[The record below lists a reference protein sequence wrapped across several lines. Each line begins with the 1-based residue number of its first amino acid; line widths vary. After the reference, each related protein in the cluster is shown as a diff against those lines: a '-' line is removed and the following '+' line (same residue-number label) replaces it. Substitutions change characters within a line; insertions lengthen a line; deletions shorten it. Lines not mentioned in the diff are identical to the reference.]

1 MSAEGRV
8 ALVGAGPGDPG
19 LLTVRGLALIR
30 AADVIVHDRLVN
42 PTLLEE
48 SSSAER
54 IDVGKRPGAHAI
66 SQAEINA
73 ILIAQARR
81 GRLVVRL
88 KGGDPFV
95 FGRGGEEAQALTA
108 AGIPVEVVP
117 GVSSAVAAPAAAGI
131 PVTHRR
137 LAASFAV
144 VTAQE
149 DETRTRPAVDWGALA
164 TAVDTLVVLMGSRA
178 LPEIARTLIAHGRPA
193 DTPVALIHEAT
204 TPRQVTAVTTLAE
217 LVDPALAPS
226 LPAPMIAV
234 IGEVVSLRASLGVAD
249 LIPTVALGRGALA

>member
-1 MSAEGRV
+1 MSGRV

-42 PTLLEE
+42 PALLDEAPPA
-48 SSSAER
+48 AER
-54 IDVGKRPGAHAI
+54 IDVGKRPGAHLV

-73 ILIAQARR
+73 ILIAQAGR

-95 FGRGGEEAQALTA
+95 FGRGGEEAQALAA
-108 AGIPVEVVP
+108 AGVAVEVVP
-117 GVSSAVAAPAAAGI
+117 GVSSAVAGPAAAGI

-144 VTAQE
+144 VTGQE
-149 DETRTRPAVDWGALA
+149 DETKTRPSVNWAALA
-164 TAVDTLVVLMGSRA
+164 IAVDTLVVLMGSRA
-178 LPEIARTLIAHGRPA
+178 LPGIARTLIAHGRA
-193 DTPVALIHEAT
+193 AETPVALIHDAT
-204 TPRQVTAVTTLAE
+204 TARQLTLTTTLGA
-217 LVDPALAPS
+217 LVDAATAPT
-226 LPAPMIAV
+226 LPAPVIAV
-234 IGEVVSLRASLGVAD
+234 IGDVVSLRTSLGLA
-249 LIPTVALGRGALA
+249 ALAPAAVGA

>member
-1 MSAEGRV
+1 MSVVGRV

-42 PTLLEE
+42 PALLEE
-48 SSSAER
+48 APRAER
-54 IDVGKRPGAHAI
+54 IDVGKRPGVHTV

-117 GVSSAVAAPAAAGI
+117 GVSSAMAAPAAAGI

-144 VTAQE
+144 VTGQE
-149 DETRTRPAVDWGALA
+149 DETKTRPAVDWGALA
-164 TAVDTLVVLMGSRA
+164 HAVDTLVVLMGSRA
-178 LPEIARTLIAHGRPA
+178 LPDIARTLIMHGRAPE
-193 DTPVALIHEAT
+193 TPVALIHAAT
-204 TPRQVTAVTTLAE
+204 TPRQVTVTTTLAA
-217 LVDPALAPS
+217 LADPGAAPS
-226 LPAPMIAV
+226 LPAPAVAV
-234 IGEVVSLRASLGVAD
+234 IGDVVSLRASLGFAD
-249 LIPTVALGRGALA
+249 LTAAIGRGALA